1 MKWVDVP
8 TIVNPMVDTMNRPM
22 PELGSF
28 MLEKR
33 LFRVQSLVSETDAAA
48 GECSAS
54 EMSF

>member
-1 MKWVDVP
+1 MKCVDVP

-48 GECSAS
+48 G
-54 EMSF
+54 